1 MRLETGILGR
11 LLVLFPPPVLRF
23 PVLALALAPALP
35 QGASVAALLPGLSP
49 LAKVLVPLGVL
60 ALLGLICRT
69 RRISLQQD
77 LGLVRPPLGP
87 ALAWLG
93 LALVWML
100 ATDAALHWRGAWDFR
115 PWQAQPPWV
124 SAARVLGVGLLG
136 PLAEEVA
143 FRGLLDFRLRR
154 AGLPAGVV
162 LVLVAAGW
170 AALHYAYAPAVVAV
184 IFGEGLL
191 LGLAR
196 QRTGSLWV
204 PVLMHVA
211 WNLYA
216 VW

>member
-1 MRLETGILGR
+1 
-11 LLVLFPPPVLRF
+11 VLRF
-23 PVLALALAPALP
+23 LVLALASAPALP
-35 QGASVAALLPGLSP
+35 HGAGVAALLPGLSP

-60 ALLGLICRT
+60 AVVGLVCRA
-69 RRISLQQD
+69 RRISLPQD

-100 ATDAALHWRGAWDFR
+100 GTDAALHWRGAWDFR
-115 PWQAQPPWV
+115 PWQAQPLWV

-136 PLAEEVA
+136 PLAEEAV

-162 LVLVAAGW
+162 LGLVAAGW

>member
-1 MRLETGILGR
+1 M
-11 LLVLFPPPVLRF
+11 LRF

>member
-1 MRLETGILGR
+1 MMHC
-11 LLVLFPPPVLRF
+11 FF
-23 PVLALALAPALP
+23 QSHDLARALP
-35 QGASVAALLPGLSP
+35 GIPGVAALLPGLSP
-49 LAKVLVPLGVL
+49 LAKVLVPLAVL
-60 ALLGLICRT
+60 AGLWLVCRA
-69 RRISLQQD
+69 RRISWSRD
-77 LGLVRPPLGP
+77 LGLVRPSLMP

-93 LALVWML
+93 LALAWML
-100 ATDAALHWRGAWDFR
+100 GTDALLHWRGPWDLR
-115 PWQAQPPWV
+115 PWQAQTLWV
-124 SAARVLGVGLLG
+124 AAARVLGVGLLG

-162 LVLVAAGW
+162 LGGVAAGW
-170 AALHYAYAPAVVAV
+170 AALHYAYTPAVVAV

-196 QRTGSLWV
+196 RRTGSLWV

>member
-1 MRLETGILGR
+1 LRLETGILGR

>member
-1 MRLETGILGR
+1 
-11 LLVLFPPPVLRF
+11 VLRF

-93 LALVWML
+93 LALAWML

>member
-1 MRLETGILGR
+1 MLHFL
-11 LLVLFPPPVLRF
+11 
-23 PVLALALAPALP
+23 VLALASAPALP
-35 QGASVAALLPGLSP
+35 EAPGVGTPLVELSP
-49 LAKVLVPLGVL
+49 LAKVLGPLGLL
-60 ALLGLICRT
+60 AVLGLICRA
-69 RRISLQQD
+69 RRISWQD
-77 LGLVRPPLGP
+77 LGVVRPPLGP

-93 LALVWML
+93 LALLWML
-100 ATDAALHWRGAWDFR
+100 GTDAVLHWRGAWDFR
-115 PWQAQPPWV
+115 SWQAQPLWV

-154 AGLPAGVV
+154 AGWPAGVV
-162 LVLVAAGW
+162 LGVVAAGW

-184 IFGEGLL
+184 IFVEGLL

-196 QRTGSLWV
+196 RRTGSLWV